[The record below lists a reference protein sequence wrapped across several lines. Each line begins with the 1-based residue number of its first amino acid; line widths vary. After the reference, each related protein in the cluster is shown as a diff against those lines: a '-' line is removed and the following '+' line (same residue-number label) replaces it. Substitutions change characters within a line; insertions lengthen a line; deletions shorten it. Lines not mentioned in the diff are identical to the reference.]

1 MAGVCSTFLADQ
13 AEDTEV
19 GGVFVTSTTHFRPPA
34 DPDTPMIM
42 IGPGTGIAPFRGFL
56 REREALGHNGKNWLF
71 FGEQYSATDFYYRD
85 ELTTMLGDGL
95 LTRLDVA
102 FSRDQDRKIYVQDR
116 MVEHG
121 EELYQ
126 WLHDGAHVYVC
137 GDATRMAKDVDATL
151 KGIVA
156 QHGRRSPASA
166 EATSRPSPPTS
177 GTCAM
182 CTDLPPGHN
191 PARTPLT
198 QHVGPIAYP

>member
-1 MAGVCSTFLADQ
+1 MRYNHFGTPRGGVCSTFLADH
-13 AEDTEV
+13 AENTDI
-19 GGVFVTSTTHFRPPA
+19 GVFVTSTTHFRPPA

-56 REREALGHNGKNWLF
+56 REREALGHAGRNWLF

-85 ELTTMLGDGL
+85 ELTTMLSDGL

-116 MVEHG
+116 MREHG
-121 EELYQ
+121 EELYR

-137 GDATRMAKDVDATL
+137 GDAARMAKDVDAAL

-156 QHGRRSPASA
+156 QHGRLSPKSA
-166 EATSRPSPPTS
+166 EAYVKALAADKRYVR
-177 GTCAM
+177 
-182 CTDLPPGHN
+182 D
-191 PARTPLT
+191 
-198 QHVGPIAYP
+198 VY

>member
-1 MAGVCSTFLADQ
+1 MY
-13 AEDTEV
+13 
-19 GGVFVTSTTHFRPPA
+19 VTKSTHFGPPA

-56 REREALGHNGKNWLF
+56 REREALGHNGPNWLF

-85 ELTTMLGDGL
+85 ELTSMLSDGV

-116 MVEHG
+116 MREHG

-137 GDATRMAKDVDATL
+137 GDASRMAKDVDAAL

-156 QHGRRSPASA
+156 QHGRRSAKSA
-166 EATSRPSPPTS
+166 ESYVKALAADKRYVR
-177 GTCAM
+177 
-182 CTDLPPGHN
+182 D
-191 PARTPLT
+191 
-198 QHVGPIAYP
+198 VY